1 MPETGCSPSG
11 SLKRSQFINGHGRE
25 KSLPGSQGKNCKFTI
40 LLRSSSALNSGISA
54 YTRRKE
60 FYLTG
65 SMIRA
70 NSKALE
76 DLMKRQLFR
85 GVFRHHYTHISFAAI
100 AYCRQSVIADG
111 GFTVP
116 VWFDFQTPP
125 ATLFSISAKN
135 ISLIICV
142 RIPP

>member
-1 MPETGCSPSG
+1 
-11 SLKRSQFINGHGRE
+11 
-25 KSLPGSQGKNCKFTI
+25 
-40 LLRSSSALNSGISA
+40 
-54 YTRRKE
+54 
-60 FYLTG
+60 
-65 SMIRA
+65 MIRA

-116 VWFDFQTPP
+116 VWFDFQTPLR
-125 ATLFSISAKN
+125 LFFNFCKN

-142 RIPP
+142 RIPRRVHGLYNEEFFQQQKSREITEEILIKERGVIVGSAYLSFSLLIQLILY